1 MALIDTW
8 KLVQHKTL
16 HHRIEVAAVT
26 AAITVANEDPQTAN
40 HAERKALAL
49 KVMAAPETYAN
60 IMAIGVCSNVTIAAS
75 GAASTDNDI
84 QYVVNSLWDTYALAG
99 V

>member
-1 MALIDTW
+1 MAFSDTW

-16 HHRIEVAAVT
+16 NARIEVAVVT
-26 AAITVANEDPQTAN
+26 AAIAIANEAPETPN

-49 KVMAAPETYAN
+49 KVVAAPETYA
-60 IMAIGVCSNVTIAAS
+60 AILAYGVCANVTIATA
-75 GAASTDNDI
+75 GEATTDNDI
-84 QYVVNSLWDTYALAG
+84 QFVVNSLWDTYALAG